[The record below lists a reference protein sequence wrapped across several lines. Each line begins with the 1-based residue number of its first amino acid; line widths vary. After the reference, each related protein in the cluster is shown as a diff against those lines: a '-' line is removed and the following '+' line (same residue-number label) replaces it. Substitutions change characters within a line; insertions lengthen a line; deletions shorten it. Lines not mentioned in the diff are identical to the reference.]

1 MSDITPSQSL
11 MIPKSVSNPIADF
24 GNEPILGALWA
35 GDDPIQGGV
44 INLMGV
50 VAVVAAATT
59 ISTSVIPLVI
69 GSGFGLMLLVN
80 DYVLQC
86 RRIKDPNYDA
96 NAIDVKAQPVAE
108 TPVAA
113 PVPAP
118 VQSTPIVE
126 TPTPV
131 PQTPA
136 PVPPVPLVETVVTS
150 SEWDVEEQ
158 MQEQVA
164 ASLSTVPDLVVPLS
178 PEQIKATEF
187 AALYLTNERVWSA
200 DQLAI
205 EHSMTVEQWVNALTW
220 VAATLPQD
228 YLWTLH
234 LKVLV
239 KLK

>member
-1 MSDITPSQSL
+1 MSDITPSSQSL
-11 MIPKSVSNPIADF
+11 MLPKSVSNPIADF

-108 TPVAA
+108 TPVVP
-113 PVPAP
+113 PVAAP

-126 TPTPV
+126 TP
-131 PQTPA
+131 A
-136 PVPPVPLVETVVTS
+136 PIPPIPLVETVVTS

-187 AALYLTNERVWSA
+187 AAKYLINERGWSA

-205 EHSMTVEQWVNALTW
+205 QYSMTVEQWINALTW

>member
-1 MSDITPSQSL
+1 M
-11 MIPKSVSNPIADF
+11 
-24 GNEPILGALWA
+24 
-35 GDDPIQGGV
+35 
-44 INLMGV
+44 
-50 VAVVAAATT
+50 
-59 ISTSVIPLVI
+59 
-69 GSGFGLMLLVN
+69 
-80 DYVLQC
+80 
-86 RRIKDPNYDA
+86 
-96 NAIDVKAQPVAE
+96 
-108 TPVAA
+108 
-113 PVPAP
+113 
-118 VQSTPIVE
+118 
-126 TPTPV
+126 
-131 PQTPA
+131 
-136 PVPPVPLVETVVTS
+136 VTS

-187 AALYLTNERVWSA
+187 AAKYLTNERVWSA

-205 EHSMTVEQWVNALTW
+205 EHSMTVEQWINALTW

>member
-11 MIPKSVSNPIADF
+11 MLPKSVSNPIADF
-24 GNEPILGALWA
+24 GDQPILGALWA

-113 PVPAP
+113 PVVAP
-118 VQSTPIVE
+118 IQSTPIVE
-126 TPTPV
+126 
-131 PQTPA
+131 TPA